1 MCADGWDKKFGLYG
15 WDHRDPENKRVLH
28 DTSKVQGA
36 TSVMCVPT
44 DHRPQLKPS

>member
-28 DTSKVQGA
+28 KTSKA
-36 TSVMCVPT
+36 TVTFVLAPLHIWS
-44 DHRPQLKPS
+44 